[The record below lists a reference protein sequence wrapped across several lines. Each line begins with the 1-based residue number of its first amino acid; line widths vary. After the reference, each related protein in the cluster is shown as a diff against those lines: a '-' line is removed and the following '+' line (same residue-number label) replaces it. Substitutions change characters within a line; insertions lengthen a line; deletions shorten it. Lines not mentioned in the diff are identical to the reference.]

1 MNNTHPGSTQQQQS
15 VQMTAEQAT
24 EHFKNQIRLIDESL
38 VMNRKHLDSVN
49 GARVALVDVLPVK
62 GMMNAAD
69 AVTAIGN
76 GLAALL
82 AAQVDQL
89 TIMVAGQEA
98 DKKRAEAMVEQ
109 IAKEVARQ
117 KSGIIVPPGVGR
129 R

>member
-1 MNNTHPGSTQQQQS
+1 
-15 VQMTAEQAT
+15 MTAEQAT

>member
-76 GLAALL
+76 GLAA
-82 AAQVDQL
+82 QVDQL